1 MCPWPP
7 SLGSESKSDGGSAA
21 LKSVICL
28 SSLAYLL
35 FYPGAAASV
44 SAPDD
49 VNTKHQYS
57 MCYNSEY
64 YQWDPG
70 WLTLS
75 FGSHFTFIPGLLKAG
90 DYSTVQSLVRVDDD
104 DPSPAP
110 CTAAV
115 CHASSA
121 QCTLQWIVG
130 LGLMLSG
137 TNIFFSFNHFLNQ
150 KSKTTPWTWNDR
162 MSHISSMRIFMHI
175 YGSSSPVRI
184 LLQEQI
190 AAGFLKKSEWSHF

>member
-1 MCPWPP
+1 
-7 SLGSESKSDGGSAA
+7 
-21 LKSVICL
+21 
-28 SSLAYLL
+28 
-35 FYPGAAASV
+35 
-44 SAPDD
+44 
-49 VNTKHQYS
+49 

-137 TNIFFSFNHFLNQ
+137 TNIFFSFNHFLNHELIIRKVKLLHEHEMIEWVIYHLWEYLCISMGHLLRVEFCYRSRLQ
-150 KSKTTPWTWNDR
+150 QDSWRSLNGAISKCR
-162 MSHISSMRIFMHI
+162 VLHIHCAPLAEISPQLRPVYNNWFLLSSN
-175 YGSSSPVRI
+175 GSDNCQATIDFTRVYT
-184 LLQEQI
+184 
-190 AAGFLKKSEWSHF
+190 